1 MKKKACLTLLIAAVM
16 MLSGCTLVVKDP
28 EVDARRVIV
37 DVNGETV
44 EKRAFINI
52 YNNALNEEY
61 ATQQM
66 YQQFGMIQSINID
79 PDQVMQAT
87 MDGLVRR
94 MVLLQKA
101 RELKLDELT
110 EEETA
115 ELAAAIDASWQES
128 LDQIKRMDMADT
140 ELEGDELTAAL
151 EEKAVEYGIT
161 REAVEQSERERKLLD
176 KIRAVAIEDSAVTDE
191 AIQADYD
198 AKVEAAKA
206 EYEGSPDAFG
216 TAVNAGRTV
225 YYRPAGYRYIKQ
237 VLVKFLAD
245 DQAVID
251 EALKAVTTAKQEL
264 TAAQSDKSLNDTA
277 LAQDG
282 QSEADIALLQEKAG
296 ELDAKVAAA
305 QEKVDQAEQK
315 LNEEKEKGYANIFE
329 KATDLYTRA
338 RDGEDFDALV
348 EEYNEDK
355 GMPETGYAVREGFA
369 SFDAAFVTPAMAL
382 ENPGDVAEPSKGEY
396 GYYIVQYAA
405 AIDEG
410 PVPLADVREGI
421 HDELL
426 AAKQEED
433 FTAATEVWVAE
444 SNVQTYIERVND

>member
-1 MKKKACLTLLIAAVM
+1 MKKKTCLILLIAAVM

-28 EVDARRVIV
+28 EVDAKRVII

-44 EKRAFINI
+44 DKRAFINI

-66 YQQFGMIQSINID
+66 YKQFGMIQSINID

-87 MDGLVRR
+87 LDGLVRR

-161 REAVEQSERERKLLD
+161 REVVEQSEREQMLLK
-176 KIRAVAIEDSAVTDE
+176 KIRALATEDSAVTDE
-191 AIQADYD
+191 AIQADFD

-216 TAVNAGRTV
+216 SAVNASRTV

-237 VLVKFLAD
+237 VLVKFFAD

-251 EALKAVTTAKQEL
+251 EALKALTTAKQEL

-282 QSEADIALLQEKAG
+282 QSETDIALLQEKAG

-329 KATDLYTRA
+329 KATDICTRA
-338 RDGEDFDALV
+338 KDGEDFDALV

-382 ENPGDVAEPSKGEY
+382 ENPGDVAEPSKGDY

-410 PVPLADVREGI
+410 PMPLADVREGI

>member
-1 MKKKACLTLLIAAVM
+1 MKKKTCLILLIAAVM

-28 EVDARRVIV
+28 EVDARRVII

-66 YQQFGMIQSINID
+66 YKQFGRIQSINID

-87 MDGLVRR
+87 LDGLVRR

-115 ELAAAIDASWQES
+115 ELAAATDASWQDS
-128 LDQIKRMDMADT
+128 LDRIKRTDMADT
-140 ELEGDELTAAL
+140 ELEGDELIAAL
-151 EEKAVEYGIT
+151 EEKAVEHGIT
-161 REAVEQSERERKLLD
+161 REVVEQSEREQMLLK
-176 KIRAVAIEDSAVTDE
+176 KIRALATEDSAVTDE
-191 AIQADYD
+191 AIQADFD

-216 TAVNAGRTV
+216 FAVNAGRTV

-237 VLVKFLAD
+237 VLVKFPAD

-282 QSEADIALLQEKAG
+282 QSETDIALLQEKAG

-329 KATDLYTRA
+329 KATDIYTRA
-338 RDGEDFDALV
+338 KDGEDFDALV

-382 ENPGDVAEPSKGEY
+382 ENPGDVAEPSKGDY

-433 FTAATEVWVAE
+433 FTAATDAWVAE
-444 SNVQTYIERVND
+444 NNVQTYIERVND

>member
-1 MKKKACLTLLIAAVM
+1 MKKKTCLILLIAAVM

-28 EVDARRVIV
+28 EVDAKRVII

-44 EKRAFINI
+44 DKRAFINI

-66 YQQFGMIQSINID
+66 YKQFGMIQSINID

-87 MDGLVRR
+87 LDGLVRR

-101 RELKLDELT
+101 KELKLDELT

-115 ELAAAIDASWQES
+115 ELVAATDASWQES
-128 LDQIKRMDMADT
+128 LDRIKRTDMADT

-161 REAVEQSERERKLLD
+161 REVVEQSEREQMLLK
-176 KIRAVAIEDSAVTDE
+176 KIRALATEDSAVTDE
-191 AIQADYD
+191 AIQADFD

-216 TAVNAGRTV
+216 SAVNASRTV

-251 EALKAVTTAKQEL
+251 EALKALTTAKQEL

-282 QSEADIALLQEKAG
+282 QSEADIALLQEKAE

-329 KATDLYTRA
+329 KATDICTRA
-338 RDGEDFDALV
+338 KDGEDFDALV

-382 ENPGDVAEPSKGEY
+382 ENPGDVAEPSKGDY

-410 PVPLADVREGI
+410 PMPLADVREGI

-433 FTAATEVWVAE
+433 FTAATDAWVAE